1 MLNITRLFLST
12 IIAVTFL
19 NQFWMYD
26 LVLDKKA
33 ITENYQVRFFQKFK
47 FSYFETELIIPG
59 L

>member
-33 ITENYQVRFFQKFK
+33 ITENYQVRFSKNLNL
-47 FSYFETELIIPG
+47 YFENELIIPG
-59 L
+59 V